1 MTVEQAAQDLLA
13 IIDSEIYAN
22 DFGGLQASR
31 DSTNDIF
38 AAMERLEEALA
49 QPVTQDIPQIPQTD
63 YSNKQWIA
71 LTEEEHIQVA
81 MDAGCM
87 SAGWLSYG
95 AAVER
100 ALKERNG

>member
-49 QPVTQDIPQIPQTD
+49 QLVPTKPNTD
-63 YSNKQWIA
+63 K
-71 LTEEEHIQVA
+71 
-81 MDAGCM
+81 
-87 SAGWLSYG
+87 
-95 AAVER
+95 
-100 ALKERNG
+100 